1 MLRFPCVATLSSIP
15 LKFIDP
21 GTRGGRFIPEKNQT
35 LLHVRYSRHGFQA
48 NRPECK
54 APKTIQRNEE
64 EEKMFTRYKLLIAA
78 IAVVLLGACGSG
90 GGGGGGGSSAS
101 TTTTPSSATSYT
113 AAAAIGEL
121 LTYTL
126 DTTNLTYSYTI
137 TESQYGLTGKT
148 GSGTLTKNSNGTY
161 TPSDAPNAR
170 VAILPNGLL
179 VGGIRETING
189 VSRTIPIMGMSN
201 PVSSLSGV
209 AGTYNYV
216 SVGCATTCGTGYGT
230 FRING
235 DGTWVEC
242 TASNYDAAPDTCAG
256 RDSGT
261 FNSLGSGKWQILHF
275 GTDIG
280 TAFVFTSGSQ
290 NVAVIDLKD
299 NRAGGFG
306 RGMLVGATKTAATT
320 ANGNG
325 TWNYN
330 SFNGTSGSIIVT
342 NTTYTDSY
350 TNYQTA
356 YTLSINSPWDG
367 LITPQVGGRALLAGT
382 GVYVYENAGYFS
394 VGLKQ

>member
-1 MLRFPCVATLSSIP
+1 
-15 LKFIDP
+15 
-21 GTRGGRFIPEKNQT
+21 
-35 LLHVRYSRHGFQA
+35 
-48 NRPECK
+48 
-54 APKTIQRNEE
+54 
-64 EEKMFTRYKLLIAA
+64 MFTKYKLVIAS
-78 IAVVLLGACGSG
+78 IGILLLSACGSG
-90 GGGGGGGSSAS
+90 GGGGSGGSSS
-101 TTTTPSSATSYT
+101 GTPTSSSSTSYT
-113 AAAAIGEL
+113 AAAAVGEL

-126 DTTNLTYSYTI
+126 DTTKLTYSYTI

-148 GSGTLTKNSNGTY
+148 GSGTLAKNGNGTY

-179 VGGIRETING
+179 VGGIRESING

-242 TASNYDAAPDTCAG
+242 TASNYDAAPYTCAG

-261 FNSLGSGKWQILHF
+261 FNSLGAGKWQILHF

-306 RGMLVGATKTAATT
+306 KGMLVGATKTPATT
-320 ANGNG
+320 ADGNG

-330 SFNGTSGSIIVT
+330 SFGGIAGTIIVT
-342 NTTYTDSY
+342 NSTFTSSD
-350 TNYQTA
+350 TNYQTT
-356 YTLSINSPWDG
+356 YTLAINSPWDG
-367 LITPQVGGRALLAGT
+367 LITPQGGGRTLLAGT